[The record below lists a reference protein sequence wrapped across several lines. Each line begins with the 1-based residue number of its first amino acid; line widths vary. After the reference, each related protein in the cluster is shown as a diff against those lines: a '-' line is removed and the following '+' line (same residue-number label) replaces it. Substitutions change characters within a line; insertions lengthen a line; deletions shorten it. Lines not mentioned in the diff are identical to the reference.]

1 MSANYIQ
8 KGENKMKKT
17 LKALLCVVLALS
29 MVFSFAGCSDD
40 EPVAAP
46 PVEESGKSEDNAKA
60 AVEAVMED
68 VLAYD
73 VDAIEEKLDFECVD
87 KEEILGEL
95 GDEELAD
102 LYAPI
107 VEKMFDEYVDSFEY
121 EITEFGKDDG
131 VYTAE
136 VKFTC
141 LDTDAITESL
151 EGGDSESMGE
161 ELVMEMLADGRI
173 TMDMSEEEFMDAI
186 MKEMAPLL
194 EEMMD
199 EAIKDAGTKTMYLDF
214 VVVKDGDEWVIDT
227 ESSNYD
233 DLIEELGKDAEEA
246 TEEVT
251 EE

>member
-1 MSANYIQ
+1 
-8 KGENKMKKT
+8 MKKT

-107 VEKMFDEYVDSFEY
+107 VENKFVKTSEQNVATFAADVD
-121 EITEFGKDDG
+121 
-131 VYTAE
+131 TASYANIRRFI
-136 VKFTC
+136 KN
-141 LDTDAITESL
+141 
-151 EGGDSESMGE
+151 
-161 ELVMEMLADGRI
+161 
-173 TMDMSEEEFMDAI
+173 
-186 MKEMAPLL
+186 LL
-194 EEMMD
+194 R
-199 EAIKDAGTKTMYLDF
+199 
-214 VVVKDGDEWVIDT
+214 V
-227 ESSNYD
+227 
-233 DLIEELGKDAEEA
+233 
-246 TEEVT
+246 
-251 EE
+251 